1 MKDNVGKKLIRISR
15 KETRKRLLKL
25 PNFWCSISI
34 LLIAIILLL
43 TSLFLFNCCPWL
55 SNALISTSC
64 GCFTGLVLYFLA
76 NIRNNKVAKL
86 QTEYHAL
93 KETLRIMRVITG
105 YGLLYSMTRFWGK
118 RNTVEDSG
126 EIWRLLQ
133 ELDEARNEVPNELYD
148 TVPNKGY
155 DPVSHDNLD
164 SYKELLMAS
173 EYETFKNNIIYIS
186 EEIDAVIT
194 HLDILFREREDQLRI
209 MGKSY
214 F

>member
-25 PNFWCSISI
+25 PNFWWSISI

-133 ELDEARNEVPNELYD
+133 ELDEARNEIPNELYD

>member
-25 PNFWCSISI
+25 PNFWWSISI

-43 TSLFLFNCCPWL
+43 ASLFLFNCCPWL

-64 GCFTGLVLYFLA
+64 GCFTGLVLYILA

-133 ELDEARNEVPNELYD
+133 ELDEARNEIPNELYD